1 MKKVLKILSV
11 ALLSGWMTFNM
22 KLLDPRTLVSIEH
35 ILAQHGHA
43 AKLTEGSVIT
53 DGKNL
58 ILVVVKTS
66 RGSTIEI
73 LGDRQKIHEIKETY

>member
-1 MKKVLKILSV
+1 MKKVFSILGV

-22 KLLDPRTLVSIEH
+22 KLLDHRALTSMQGV
-35 ILAQHGHA
+35 LAQHGHT

-53 DGKNL
+53 DGENL

-73 LGDRQKIHEIKETY
+73 LGDRERIKEIKETY